1 MTKEKGLLLAGGGI
15 VGLLSIILVKL
26 GNPANMGF
34 CIACFIRDIA
44 GGLGMHQAAVVQYV
58 RPEILGL
65 VCGSFIIALIKK
77 DFQPRGGSSPVIR
90 FILGVGVMFGALVF
104 LGCPLRM
111 ALRIAGG
118 DLNAIVGLVGFVA
131 GILVGVVFLQKGFSL
146 GRNYQQG
153 CLEGMA
159 SVGIIISILI
169 GVLGVVL
176 IAVPNFSV
184 SLLCRLGGG
193 ILILF
198 GIVKII
204 GYCSN
209 DLYRLA
215 FQYDLAIG
223 ILLIALG
230 AILILR
236 TRIMTSLICVLL
248 GIYTLAD
255 ALLKIQ
261 ISVDSKAFGICQ
273 WWLILV
279 VAIITGVVGFLLVFR
294 PSENARIVMIL
305 LGLALLMEGALNFI
319 TVLTSVKVNHHQPPI
334 VTGSEHEEIK

>member
-1 MTKEKGLLLAGGGI
+1 M
-15 VGLLSIILVKL
+15 
-26 GNPANMGF
+26 
-34 CIACFIRDIA
+34 
-44 GGLGMHQAAVVQYV
+44 
-58 RPEILGL
+58 
-65 VCGSFIIALIKK
+65 
-77 DFQPRGGSSPVIR
+77 
-90 FILGVGVMFGALVF
+90 
-104 LGCPLRM
+104 
-111 ALRIAGG
+111 
-118 DLNAIVGLVGFVA
+118 
-131 GILVGVVFLQKGFSL
+131 
-146 GRNYQQG
+146 
-153 CLEGMA
+153 
-159 SVGIIISILI
+159 
-169 GVLGVVL
+169 
-176 IAVPNFSV
+176 
-184 SLLCRLGGG
+184 
-193 ILILF
+193 
-198 GIVKII
+198 
-204 GYCSN
+204 
-209 DLYRLA
+209 
-215 FQYDLAIG
+215 AIG

-261 ISVDSKAFGICQ
+261 ISVDSKAFGIRQ

>member
-1 MTKEKGLLLAGGGI
+1 MPSNKRIWAAK
-15 VGLLSIILVKL
+15 VG
-26 GNPANMGF
+26 
-34 CIACFIRDIA
+34 
-44 GGLGMHQAAVVQYV
+44 Y
-58 RPEILGL
+58 
-65 VCGSFIIALIKK
+65 
-77 DFQPRGGSSPVIR
+77 
-90 FILGVGVMFGALVF
+90 
-104 LGCPLRM
+104 
-111 ALRIAGG
+111 
-118 DLNAIVGLVGFVA
+118 
-131 GILVGVVFLQKGFSL
+131 
-146 GRNYQQG
+146 
-153 CLEGMA
+153 
-159 SVGIIISILI
+159 IIISILI
-169 GVLGVVL
+169 GVLGIVL

-248 GIYTLAD
+248 GINTLAD

>member
-1 MTKEKGLLLAGGGI
+1 MPSNKRIWAAK
-15 VGLLSIILVKL
+15 VG
-26 GNPANMGF
+26 
-34 CIACFIRDIA
+34 
-44 GGLGMHQAAVVQYV
+44 Y
-58 RPEILGL
+58 
-65 VCGSFIIALIKK
+65 
-77 DFQPRGGSSPVIR
+77 
-90 FILGVGVMFGALVF
+90 
-104 LGCPLRM
+104 
-111 ALRIAGG
+111 
-118 DLNAIVGLVGFVA
+118 
-131 GILVGVVFLQKGFSL
+131 
-146 GRNYQQG
+146 
-153 CLEGMA
+153 
-159 SVGIIISILI
+159 IIISILI
-169 GVLGVVL
+169 GVLGIVL

-273 WWLILV
+273 WWLIL
-279 VAIITGVVGFLLVFR
+279 LVFR